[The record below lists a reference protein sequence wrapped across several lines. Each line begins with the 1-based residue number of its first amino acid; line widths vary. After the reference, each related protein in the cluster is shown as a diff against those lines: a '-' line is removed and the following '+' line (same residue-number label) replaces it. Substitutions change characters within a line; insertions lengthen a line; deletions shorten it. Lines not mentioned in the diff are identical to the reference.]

1 MTFQQYIRSVAKYID
16 YEFDSYG
23 KNFQLNDKQ
32 QTVLNGLISYNF
44 SNRDS
49 INNTANDVV
58 NFLKAFVEKNNE
70 RN

>member
-1 MTFQQYIRSVAKYID
+1 MTFPQYIRSVAKYID